1 MLGYIVEHAL
11 LIDVGASAGEVN
23 RVGSTIYGTGME
35 ADGLYLNIERVA
47 NRLNGVTG
55 TVIIDA
61 VEHLYLNVI
70 AGGLSAW
77 ATRTFPRR
85 AARATRITTIG
96 KTMMRFMGPAPFLP
110 RRKRVHVDLKKV
122 EA

>member
-70 AGGLSAW
+70 AG
-77 ATRTFPRR
+77 
-85 AARATRITTIG
+85 RIVG
-96 KTMMRFMGPAPFLP
+96 MGYT
-110 RRKRVHVDLKKV
+110 HISEESSQGNQDYHHW
-122 EA
+122 